1 MILAGFLTR
10 VLFSR
15 GTMKGKGTQRVMAV
29 SGITLREITAGPASD
44 GDRDNASTQEKCKEM
59 LLHCII
65 LLLYSLSPLIPQQA
79 DFEGYESEFCSS
91 GRQDVDNPE
100 TATLL

>member
-29 SGITLREITAGPASD
+29 SGIALREILQVTG
-44 GDRDNASTQEKCKEM
+44 TQERCKEM
-59 LLHCII
+59 LPHCII
-65 LLLYSLSPLIPQQA
+65 FLLYSLSPLIPQQA
-79 DFEGYESEFCSS
+79 GFEGYESECCSS
-91 GRQDVDNPE
+91 GRQDIDNPE
-100 TATLL
+100 IATLL